1 MKRAWR
7 GKSER
12 RLQARELRE
21 NLTRGEQILWS
32 HLRSCALGV
41 KFRQQHPIGG
51 FIADFYAPSL
61 ALVIEVD
68 GPIHAETIERDAHR
82 DLSLRLRG
90 VRVLRFF
97 EHDVVERSA
106 IVVHEIS
113 TTIHELVG
121 QLSATASS
129 SLFTPKVGV
138 GAPGAPGG

>member
-51 FIADFYAPSL
+51 LSSEMRT
-61 ALVIEVD
+61 VIYRCD
-68 GPIHAETIERDAHR
+68 CAECV
-82 DLSLRLRG
+82 SC
-90 VRVLRFF
+90 
-97 EHDVVERSA
+97 
-106 IVVHEIS
+106 
-113 TTIHELVG
+113 
-121 QLSATASS
+121 ASS
-129 SLFTPKVGV
+129 SMTLLSARP
-138 GAPGAPGG
+138 